1 MDITGPVN
9 TTSDKWLIPE
19 EVFAIVFIVLLTIGA
34 IITIKAVI
42 DESKKNKK

>member
-1 MDITGPVN
+1 MDIGGAVN
-9 TTSDKWLIPE
+9 TTSDKYLWVSEALMVLFIIALI
-19 EVFAIVFIVLLTIGA
+19 IGA